1 MQDFVKCKTSFI
13 VSEGISRAEGPKES
27 IFAHRRL
34 RTDEEVVSTYIETGT
49 SLSVADF
56 LAFRTTFSCQ
66 DAVEKI
72 RHCTLYDELRF
83 APRVHTNRSG

>member
-1 MQDFVKCKTSFI
+1 MC
-13 VSEGISRAEGPKES
+13 
-27 IFAHRRL
+27 
-34 RTDEEVVSTYIETGT
+34 TDEDVVTTNVDSGT

-56 LAFRTTFSCQ
+56 LAFRSTFSCQ